1 MATPRIDLDAINAL
15 SEVVVRG
22 GNAHDPRAHH
32 TLQRAYQQHMSFPD
46 VQGLSVVFRER
57 ASLDELARAAQL
69 PYPNLSYSVVSLLRA
84 ELRRVGFEMVLYIT
98 PSRRLPDHHTLAVAV
113 GGLTLPNL
121 PDAAAV
127 ALIRTLIVVDN
138 PYRQP

>member
-1 MATPRIDLDAINAL
+1 VTTPRIDLDAINAL
-15 SEVVVRG
+15 AEIVVRG
-22 GNAHDPRAHH
+22 GNVHDPRAQH
-32 TLQRAYQQHMSFPD
+32 TQRAYQQHMSFPD
-46 VQGLSVVFRER
+46 VQGISVVFRER

-69 PYPNLSYSVVSLLRA
+69 PYPNLSYSVVSLLRG
-84 ELRRVGFEMVLYIT
+84 ELRAVGFEMVLYIT
-98 PSRRLPDHHTLAVAV
+98 PSRRLPDHHTLAVAA

-121 PDAAAV
+121 PDAAAD